1 MKTLGVIGG
10 LGPMATAYFLQL
22 VVQMTNANKDQEHL
36 DVTILNRPSIPDR
49 TSYILDRTKPSPLPP
64 ICEAAKQLEDMGCC
78 CIAIPCITS
87 HYFFEEFSA
96 SVKIPFVNIV
106 EETAAYLKAR
116 GVKKAGI
123 LATIGTVRSGLF
135 QRALEK
141 QGIAYVL
148 PDEEGQKLVM
158 ELIYDDVK
166 AGKPVE
172 LGKFEKVS
180 QMLRKMG
187 SECNI
192 LGCTELSLIKRD
204 YPLGSGFLDAMEV
217 LAHASVLKC
226 GKQIKP
232 EYDELISK

>member
-22 VVQMTNANKDQEHL
+22 VVQMTKANKDQEHL

-49 TSYILDRTKPSPLPP
+49 TSYILDRSKPSPLPP
-64 ICEAAKQLEDMGCC
+64 IREAAKQLEDMGCC

-106 EETAAYLKAR
+106 EETAAYLKAC
-116 GVKKAGI
+116 GVKTAGI
-123 LATIGTVRSGLF
+123 LATVGTVSTNLF

-172 LGKFEKVS
+172 LSKFERVS
-180 QMLRKMG
+180 QMLREKG

-204 YPLGSGFLDAMEV
+204 YPLGAGFLDAMEV

-226 GKQIKP
+226 GKEIKP
-232 EYDELISK
+232 QYDELISK